1 MSATRF
7 PKSGRLRGQKKIQEL
22 FKRGS
27 SFYLQPFR
35 VVVLKDGKGVQVG
48 HEVLFSVSKR
58 DFKKAV
64 SRNRIKRLMKE
75 AYRLN
80 QSKINN
86 LPKLQIAYIYTA
98 KELPDFRLVEE
109 KLIESFERLKQYVEK
124 S

>member
-1 MSATRF
+1 MSAYRL

-35 VVVLKDGKGVQVG
+35 VVFLKTTGTEAG
-48 HEVLFSVSKR
+48 HQVLFSVSKR
-58 DFKKAV
+58 DFKKAT

-80 QSKINN
+80 QNHISS
-86 LPKLQIAYIYTA
+86 LPELQIAYIYTA
-98 KELPDFRLVEE
+98 KEWPDFSLIQE
-109 KLIESFERLKQYVEK
+109 KLIESFGRLKQYVEK